1 MPSLLKPYCFSSSA
15 IDASSVA
22 FCSSFS
28 ASWARVASTTSAGAL
43 SANPGLPRRP
53 SKPPMSLTSFLSCVD
68 RRSSSFLTSLAKSC
82 WGRKTSSPS
91 DTTNCTASSSIT
103 ASLLLLTT
111 VTLSGSTFANNAR
124 AFVSLLITSANASSL
139 QIIVGPVFIAGS
151 MLYSALMFLIALT
164 SSFQSLNSATA
175 SASCASCVPSI
186 DGYASVIRARSLP
199 SVLNSFCHKYSVTC
213 GTKGCSNFKQTSKE
227 YDRARCDASWSS
239 SDRVLLTSTYQS
251 ANSS

>member
-43 SANPGLPRRP
+43 SAKPGLPRRP
-53 SKPPMSLTSFLSCVD
+53 SRPPMSLTSFLSCVD
-68 RRSSSFLTSLAKSC
+68 NLSNSFLTSLAKSC
-82 WGRKTSSPS
+82 WGRKTSKPS

-103 ASLLLLTT
+103 ASALVLTT
-111 VTLSGSTFANNAR
+111 VTRSGSTFASNAK
-124 AFVSLLITSANASSL
+124 AFVSLRITSANASSP
-139 QIIVGPVFIAGS
+139 QTIVGPVFIAGS
-151 MLYSALMFLIALT
+151 MLYSALMLRMALT
-164 SSFQSLNSATA
+164 NSFQSLNNATA
-175 SASCASCVPSI
+175 SASCASTLPSI

-213 GTKGCSNFKQTSKE
+213 GTKGCSNLRQTSKE
-227 YDRARCDASWSS
+227 YDSARCDAAWSS
-239 SDRVLLTSTYQS
+239 SDRVLDTSTYQS
-251 ANSS
+251 ANS